1 MFDTDVIHPILVH
14 FPIALVIIGFLAD
27 TVFIFYR
34 KEVCLSKTG
43 MYLLFVGTLAAI
55 VTWLS
60 GFLFTS
66 GMSGS
71 AGEMRETHEIF
82 ATITLTLLVITSL
95 TRMVMVARKAEATH
109 LRWVVYALYC
119 LAAVS
124 VGITGFFGGNLVYN
138 YMMPL
143 Q

>member
-1 MFDTDVIHPILVH
+1 MFDISHIHPILVH

-27 TVFIFYR
+27 TLFLLFR

-43 MYLLFVGTLAAI
+43 MYLLFAGTLAAL

-60 GFLFTS
+60 GFVFTS
-66 GMSGS
+66 EMSGT
-71 AGEMRETHEIF
+71 AGEIRETHELF
-82 ATITLTLLVITSL
+82 ATITVFLLIIASVIRLVLLVRKTETSGI
-95 TRMVMVARKAEATH
+95 
-109 LRWVVYALYC
+109 RWVVFIFYC

-124 VGITGFFGGNLVYN
+124 VGITGFFGGNLVYS

-143 Q
+143 